1 MKTKYEVRAICN
13 GIQDPFIGY
22 YIWEDSKEALI
33 DRIKMCYST
42 GFNIPEENIELI
54 IREIPLKKY
63 RFTYE
68 YKECVINLVL
78 YGTDELDAFKEFN
91 RYAKRF
97 KLPTNYKMHVKVKE
111 LRNNNE

>member
-54 IREIPLKKY
+54 IKEIPLRKIGEGIDIARCVKWLIED
-63 RFTYE
+63 E
-68 YKECVINLVL
+68 YVTSQIIKIDGGWNI
-78 YGTDELDAFKEFN
+78 
-91 RYAKRF
+91 
-97 KLPTNYKMHVKVKE
+97 
-111 LRNNNE
+111 